1 MNLTAHLPAG
11 RREHVE
17 ARLHGNLMAW
27 LTTVRPDG
35 RPDTVPVWFLVRDD
49 DTILIYSR
57 PGKTKLRNIRENP
70 NVALGLDVTDIGRD
84 VIRIEGTAQRADDVP
99 PPTSSRNTRPSTPS
113 ASGRCS
119 APHSG
124 SPNCSQKP

>member
-1 MNLTAHLPAG
+1 MPTMNLTADLPAD

-35 RPDTVPVWFLVRDD
+35 RPDTVPVWFLVRND

-57 PGKTKLRNIRENP
+57 PGKIKLSNIRENP
-70 NVALGLDVTDIGRD
+70 NVALGLDVTDI
-84 VIRIEGTAQRADDVP
+84 
-99 PPTSSRNTRPSTPS
+99 
-113 ASGRCS
+113 
-119 APHSG
+119 
-124 SPNCSQKP
+124 